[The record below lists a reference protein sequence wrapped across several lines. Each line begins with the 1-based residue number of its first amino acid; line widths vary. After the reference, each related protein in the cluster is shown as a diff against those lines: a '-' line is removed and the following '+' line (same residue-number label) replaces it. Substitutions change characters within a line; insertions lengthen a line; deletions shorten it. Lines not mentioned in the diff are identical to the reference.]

1 MPPANARHFGRRRAM
16 QSPVPRQEREFH
28 GASDNIQRR
37 LDRASDGLDQRGLAG
52 TGLAGQTV
60 DLSALDV
67 EGNAVDRFDVAI
79 DAEMAGAE
87 MRLQIPDRQD
97 RPIIVRLSCVC
108 KAGRNGGHDVT
119 RPMRLNRLRGS
130 MYSFMDT
137 ASRNS
142 PMNVMIT
149 TMVGK
154 AIHHQTPATIAVC
167 WFAQ

>member
-1 MPPANARHFGRRRAM
+1 M
-16 QSPVPRQEREFH
+16 QPSVARQEREFH
-28 GASDNIQRR
+28 GASDHFQRR
-37 LDRASDGLDQRGLAG
+37 LDGASDGLDQRGLAG

-60 DLSALDV
+60 DLTALDV
-67 EGNAVDRFDVAI
+67 EGDAVDRFDVAI

-87 MRLQIPDRQD
+87 MRPQIPDRQD
-97 RPIIVRLSCVC
+97 RPIVVRLLCVR
-108 KAGRNGGHDVT
+108 KAGRSGGHDVT

-154 AIHHQTPATIAVC
+154 AIHHHTPATIAVC